1 MKKHEVDTRKN
12 NLPMVLPPD
21 TEAICLDRSVR
32 GGGRHGVFLL
42 NSPQNQWVVKIYH
55 HKRGLLQRF
64 FSGLENYV
72 AGRSPLDPRSR
83 FSTEKKT
90 LDIWQEN
97 GFEVFRR
104 LKQPPPVSIDFPHLV
119 FEFVS
124 GRTLKEYFLDSA
136 IGKADKLNTF
146 KRFLPEWSR
155 RHAVALET
163 RNHYLIQERA
173 TLQHVFMS
181 AEDGRLIFY
190 DFEIVYTPR
199 HHLPAIIA
207 REIAGYIRSF
217 FSVVPR
223 DDFNDYLDILIREY
237 PYRDFLHYPYEYFFR
252 HPNRLLRLLY
262 SLDRQLPRNRRP
274 RSKYNLALKV
284 QDYMQKRA

>member
-1 MKKHEVDTRKN
+1 MKKLEVDTRKN
-12 NLPMVLPPD
+12 NLPMVLPQGI
-21 TEAICLDRSVR
+21 EAICLDRSVR

-42 NSPQNQWVVKIYH
+42 KSPQNQWVVKIYH
-55 HKRGLLQRF
+55 HKRGPLQRF
-64 FSGLENYV
+64 FSGLENYF
-72 AGRSPLDPRSR
+72 AGRSPLDPRAR

-104 LKQPPPVSIDFPHLV
+104 LSRAPSVTIDFPHLA
-119 FEFVS
+119 FEFVC

-146 KRFLPEWSR
+146 ERFLPEWSR
-155 RHAVALET
+155 RHAVALKT

-181 AEDGRLIFY
+181 AEDGRLIYY

-199 HHLPAIIA
+199 HSLPAIIA
-207 REIAGYIRSF
+207 REIAGYIRSL

-223 DDFNDYLDILIREY
+223 DDFNDYLNILIRDY
-237 PYRDFLHYPYEYFFR
+237 PHRDFLHYPYDYFFR
-252 HPNRLLRLLY
+252 HPNRLLRLIY
-262 SLDRQLPRNRRP
+262 SLDRQLPRNHRQH
-274 RSKYNLALKV
+274 SKYNVTLKI
-284 QDYMQKRA
+284 QDCLYKTS

>member
-1 MKKHEVDTRKN
+1 MRGDHPLIPGHDSARK
-12 NLPMVLPPD
+12 
-21 TEAICLDRSVR
+21 R
-32 GGGRHGVFLL
+32 
-42 NSPQNQWVVKIYH
+42 
-55 HKRGLLQRF
+55 
-64 FSGLENYV
+64 
-72 AGRSPLDPRSR
+72 
-83 FSTEKKT
+83 KT

-181 AEDGRLIFY
+181 AEDGRLI
-190 DFEIVYTPR
+190 
-199 HHLPAIIA
+199 
-207 REIAGYIRSF
+207 
-217 FSVVPR
+217 
-223 DDFNDYLDILIREY
+223 IL
-237 PYRDFLHYPYEYFFR
+237 
-252 HPNRLLRLLY
+252 
-262 SLDRQLPRNRRP
+262 
-274 RSKYNLALKV
+274 
-284 QDYMQKRA
+284 

>member
-1 MKKHEVDTRKN
+1 
-12 NLPMVLPPD
+12 MVLPSGI
-21 TEAICLDRSVR
+21 EATCLDRSVR

-42 NSPQNQWVVKIYH
+42 KSPQHQWVVKIYH
-55 HKRGLLQRF
+55 HKRGPLQRF
-64 FSGLENYV
+64 FSSLENYF
-72 AGRSPLDPRSR
+72 AGRSSPDPRAR

-90 LDIWQEN
+90 LDIWREN

-104 LKQPPPVSIDFPHLV
+104 LNQSPPVSIDFPHLV
-119 FEFVS
+119 FEFVD
-124 GRTLKEYFLDSA
+124 GRTLKQYFLDSA
-136 IGKADKLNTF
+136 ISKADKMKTL
-146 KRFLPEWSR
+146 KRLVPEWGG
-155 RHAVALET
+155 RHTVALET

-181 AEDGRLIFY
+181 AEDNRFIYY

-199 HHLPAIIA
+199 HSLPAIIA
-207 REIAGYIRSF
+207 REIAGYIRSL

-223 DDFNDYLDILIREY
+223 DDFNDYLDIFIREY
-237 PYRDFLHYPYEYFFR
+237 PQQDFLHYPYDYFFR

-274 RSKYNLALKV
+274 RSKFNVALKI
-284 QDYMQKRA
+284 QDCLHKTSS

>member
-1 MKKHEVDTRKN
+1 MKKLEVDAPKN
-12 NLPMVLPPD
+12 NLPMVLPQGM
-21 TEAICLDRSVR
+21 EAICLDRSVR

-42 NSPQNQWVVKIYH
+42 KSSQNQWVVKIYH
-55 HKRGLLQRF
+55 HKRGPLQRF
-64 FSGLENYV
+64 FSGLENYF

-104 LKQPPPVSIDFPHLV
+104 LNQPPPVSIDFPHLV

-124 GRTLKEYFLDSA
+124 GRTLKEYFLDPA

-163 RNHYLIQERA
+163 RNHYLVQKRA

-181 AEDGRLIFY
+181 AEGERLIFY

-207 REIAGYIRSF
+207 REIAGYIRSL

-223 DDFNDYLDILIREY
+223 GDFNDYLDILHREY
-237 PYRDFLHYPYEYFFR
+237 LHRDFLHYPYDYFFR
-252 HPNRLLRLLY
+252 HPNRLLRSLY
-262 SLDRQLPRNRRP
+262 SLDRQLPRNRRQ
-274 RSKYNLALKV
+274 RSKYNIALRIHNRL
-284 QDYMQKRA
+284 QKTA

>member
-1 MKKHEVDTRKN
+1 MKKLEVDAPKN
-12 NLPMVLPPD
+12 NLPMVLPQGM
-21 TEAICLDRSVR
+21 EAICLDRSVR

-42 NSPQNQWVVKIYH
+42 KSSQNQWVVKIYH
-55 HKRGLLQRF
+55 HKRGPLQRF
-64 FSGLENYV
+64 FSGLENYF

-104 LKQPPPVSIDFPHLV
+104 LNQPPPVSIDFPHLV

-124 GRTLKEYFLDSA
+124 GRTLKEYFLDPA

-163 RNHYLIQERA
+163 RNHYLVQKRA

-181 AEDGRLIFY
+181 AEGERLIFY

-199 HHLPAIIA
+199 HHLPAIID
-207 REIAGYIRSF
+207 IRSL

-223 DDFNDYLDILIREY
+223 GDFNDYLDILHREY
-237 PYRDFLHYPYEYFFR
+237 LHRDFLHYPYDYFFR
-252 HPNRLLRLLY
+252 HPNRLLRSLY
-262 SLDRQLPRNRRP
+262 SLDRQLPRNRRQ
-274 RSKYNLALKV
+274 RSKYNIALRIHNRL
-284 QDYMQKRA
+284 QKTA